1 MSRASLPHNR
11 YEVARVDTAVTMRD
25 YLIRRLIL
33 IIPTFFLITVI
44 SFSLIHL
51 APGDPLAIMQRR
63 SKLTPEMRELIT
75 RDLGLDQPLHIQYI
89 KWLDGL
95 FHGNL
100 GYSYLERRPVF
111 DIIGVRVPLTVEL
124 MLAAEII
131 SVFLAVVL
139 GVIAAVKHYSVYD
152 AFSSLTALVGYSIP
166 DFWLGLMLMLVFAVQ
181 LKWLPIGGVG
191 TVGIDF
197 PTPIHALLDHIA
209 HLILPALTLVAVW
222 TAYLFRMVRSAMLEV
237 MTQDYITTARSK
249 GLKEWVVIYKHALRN
264 ALLPIVTYVG
274 YSIGFLLSGAA
285 IVETIFAWPGLGQLM
300 VDRATVR
307 DFPTLMG
314 LSIVIALMVLVANL
328 ASDIA
333 YAAVDPRIRYD

>member
-1 MSRASLPHNR
+1 
-11 YEVARVDTAVTMRD
+11 MRD

-51 APGDPLAIMQRR
+51 APGDPLSIMQRR

-75 RDLGLDQPLHIQYI
+75 RDLGLDQPLHTQYV

-100 GYSYLERRPVF
+100 GYSYLERRPVL
-111 DIIGVRVPLTVEL
+111 DIIRVRVPLTVEL

-131 SVFLAVVL
+131 SVLLAVVL

-152 AFSSLTALVGYSIP
+152 ALSSLTALVGYSIP

-197 PTPIHALLDHIA
+197 PTPFHALLDHIA
-209 HLILPALTLVAVW
+209 HLLLPALTLVAVW

-237 MTQDYITTARSK
+237 LTQDYITTARSK
-249 GLKEWVVIYKHALRN
+249 GLKETVVIYKHALRN

-285 IVETIFAWPGLGQLM
+285 IIETIFAWPGLGQLM
-300 VDRATVR
+300 VDRAAVR

-314 LSIVIALMVLVANL
+314 LSIVIALMVLIANL

>member
-1 MSRASLPHNR
+1 
-11 YEVARVDTAVTMRD
+11 MRD

-51 APGDPLAIMQRR
+51 APGDPLTIMQRR

-75 RDLGLDQPLHIQYI
+75 RDLGLDQPLHTQYV

-100 GYSYLERRPVF
+100 GYSYLEKRPVI
-111 DIIGVRVPLTVEL
+111 DIISVRVPLTVEL
-124 MLAAEII
+124 MLAAEIT
-131 SVFLAVVL
+131 SVLLAVVL

-152 AFSSLTALVGYSIP
+152 ALSSLTALVGYSIP

-197 PTPIHALLDHIA
+197 PTPFHALLDHIA
-209 HLILPALTLVAVW
+209 HLLLPALTLVAVW

-237 MTQDYITTARSK
+237 LTQDYITTARSK
-249 GLKEWVVIYKHALRN
+249 GLKETVVIYKHALRN

-285 IVETIFAWPGLGQLM
+285 IIETIFAWPGLGQLM
-300 VDRATVR
+300 VDRAAVR

-314 LSIVIALMVLVANL
+314 LSIVIALMVLIANL